1 MDMVTTAMERGVHMW
16 FFVSK
21 TSHFLQPLDSIPNA
35 RYKQLV
41 RQYCG
46 DLLFA
51 TEYTSVDQRSAL
63 FANIYTAEQ
72 DALTPKVITE
82 AFKKTGVYPFDG
94 QLIQKLAAENI
105 ASTSTKEELQEHY
118 VMVQAATKV
127 CEGFKETAEQSE
139 RQVQSRK
146 TWVEQQR
153 TYNPSELIQLHSDQQ
168 EARRLQEAE
177 KAERLNQRQERKR
190 KREEDRLQR

>member
-1 MDMVTTAMERGVHMW
+1 MG
-16 FFVSK
+16 SLLSCPNK
-21 TSHFLQPLDSIPNA
+21 TQLTINSNA
-35 RYKQLV
+35 YS
-41 RQYCG
+41 
-46 DLLFA
+46 
-51 TEYTSVDQRSAL
+51 T
-63 FANIYTAEQ
+63 
-72 DALTPKVITE
+72 
-82 AFKKTGVYPFDG
+82 
-94 QLIQKLAAENI
+94 LI
-105 ASTSTKEELQEHY
+105 KEELQEHY

-190 KREEDRLQR
+190 KREEDRLQRQLDRAMRTCRTEGCDRVYRGGKRWVKCNECQSVYFCESHKSGLIEHEHTHQ